1 MSVGKDS
8 VSHPCADSGTVL
20 YSRLPA
26 QEGEHTVAYVRRVG
40 MLVRETGARV
50 VLRATVPPRD
60 RDEAMEMLETWRLL
74 TQGSHKP

>member
-1 MSVGKDS
+1 
-8 VSHPCADSGTVL
+8 
-20 YSRLPA
+20 
-26 QEGEHTVAYVRRVG
+26 